1 MLDELGV
8 RPGQDSIHQT
18 EGVVM
23 QPAAILK
30 TVILGS
36 ALAAASG
43 AAASAECIRM
53 TNVHGFTVI
62 DDTHVVLNGGTR
74 HHYLVTTRSRCPDLR
89 WGMQIGTT
97 LPRTGTVCSP
107 VGEYLVSED
116 GWRCPIETIEEVED
130 LETARTL
137 VEARNAAEGEVV
149 VEEEDRYVPGGTD
162 DIYDETNEG

>member
-1 MLDELGV
+1 
-8 RPGQDSIHQT
+8 
-18 EGVVM
+18 M

-30 TVILGS
+30 AVILGS
-36 ALAAASG
+36 ALTGATG
-43 AAASAECIRM
+43 AAASAECLRM

-62 DDTHVVLNGGTR
+62 DDTHVVLNGGAR

-130 LETARTL
+130 LETAEAL
-137 VEARNAAEGEVV
+137 VEARAQAEADGEAL
-149 VEEEDRYVPGGTD
+149 DTP
-162 DIYDETNEG
+162 DEGR